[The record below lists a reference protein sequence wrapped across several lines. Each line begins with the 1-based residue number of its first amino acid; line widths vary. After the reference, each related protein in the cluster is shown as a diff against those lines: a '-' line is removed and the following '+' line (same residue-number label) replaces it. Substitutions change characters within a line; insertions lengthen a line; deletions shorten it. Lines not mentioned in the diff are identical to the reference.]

1 MSNPKYMM
9 LLFEVLGPKL
19 TPDDLA
25 MFEDHM
31 RSSYELDTF
40 NLTLSRYGDIELH
53 NIIVNKRKQ
62 GTGTQVMN
70 ELCKFADYYGVRI
83 LLSPD
88 TKNRDTG
95 TTSRNRLVNFYKRF
109 GFVENKGRNKDF
121 RISYSMKRSP
131 RIMANKGDIVNIG
144 LHEDDDDEFNAEYD
158 EPNYDHIPSVSAITP
173 QMKVEMAEAAQK
185 VYDRWEQGENDEL
198 NGGGICHLIAD
209 EVAYILSRAN
219 ITVAT
224 QCSSYEQHVYCIAQF
239 REGIYEIDIPYSSY
253 ERGGGFTWTKL
264 PDVQFDSSFIVV
276 SRLDS
281 DPGNMNQYVE
291 DWEE

>member
-1 MSNPKYMM
+1 MMSNPKYMM

-31 RSSYELDTF
+31 RSSYELYTF

-121 RISYSMKRSP
+121 RI
-131 RIMANKGDIVNIG
+131 
-144 LHEDDDDEFNAEYD
+144 
-158 EPNYDHIPSVSAITP
+158 
-173 QMKVEMAEAAQK
+173 
-185 VYDRWEQGENDEL
+185 
-198 NGGGICHLIAD
+198 
-209 EVAYILSRAN
+209 
-219 ITVAT
+219 
-224 QCSSYEQHVYCIAQF
+224 
-239 REGIYEIDIPYSSY
+239 
-253 ERGGGFTWTKL
+253 
-264 PDVQFDSSFIVV
+264 
-276 SRLDS
+276 
-281 DPGNMNQYVE
+281 
-291 DWEE
+291 